1 MAGYQSRNKG
11 VIAKAFARLKK
22 SEEETVFRGMI
33 RLAQAGMSFLVE
45 AHDNFRDGLH
55 HPEEDDT
62 MAYAVSHDGVI
73 VESGSFRGG
82 GDDMPGDAMNKAR
95 RLLAGTSGWRAV
107 ILSEME
113 GWYRVD
119 WEMDFLHVSAD
130 EVRSN
135 FHRFFKPVR

>member
-11 VIAKAFARLKK
+11 VITKAFARLKR
-22 SEEETVFRGMI
+22 SEEDVVFQGMVK
-33 RLAQAGMSFLVE
+33 LAEAGMAFLVQ
-45 AHDNFRDGLH
+45 AHDSFRDGLH

-73 VESGSFRGG
+73 IGSGSFNGG
-82 GDDMPGDAMNKAR
+82 GDDIPGDALGKAR
-95 RLLAGTSGWRAV
+95 RILDGTTGWRAV

-119 WEMDFLHVSAD
+119 WEMDFLHVSAE
-130 EVRSN
+130 EVKEN
-135 FHRFFKPVR
+135 FHKFFKRVR